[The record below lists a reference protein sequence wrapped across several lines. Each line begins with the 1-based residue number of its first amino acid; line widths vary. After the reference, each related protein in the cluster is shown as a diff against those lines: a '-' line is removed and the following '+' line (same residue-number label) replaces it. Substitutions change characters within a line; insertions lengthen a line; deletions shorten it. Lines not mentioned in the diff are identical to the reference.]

1 VEAKLREEFKRLKLK
16 WQAGFEIELVYEPT
30 DPIMR
35 PRITLADGKKRMVN
49 GEWVNGRITI
59 YVNESLEKAIH
70 TLHHEFIE
78 YILCNDLVDPY
89 VTMANALQN
98 VFKTLT
104 YQAQEKRIE
113 SLAKMEDVEYEKL
126 KRNSVKH

>member
-1 VEAKLREEFKRLKLK
+1 METQLRKEFNRLKLK

-30 DPIMR
+30 DVVLR
-35 PRITLADGKKRMVN
+35 PRVTLADGKKRVVN
-49 GEWVNGRITI
+49 GEWCNGKIKI

-89 VTMANALQN
+89 VMMANALQN

-104 YQAQEKRIE
+104 CPA
-113 SLAKMEDVEYEKL
+113 
-126 KRNSVKH
+126 